1 MMQRFGVAA
10 ATVALLFSLTAAP
23 GAAQSAASAPSLVVV
38 GGTPA
43 GVVAA
48 VAAARNGLDVTLV
61 AKGDDLGGI
70 LSDAMMDQWDLN
82 VAPDGDEI
90 QAGIFREIY
99 AALGDVFTPQAAA
112 AEFASLVAAE
122 PRIHVIYNAQAI
134 GVTTVPLD
142 GEQRVTSVRFRNAD
156 GHTFA
161 LAATNVID
169 ATDDGDV
176 AALAGAHFDVGR
188 QDTGIDEKTQSVTL
202 MFTVDGV
209 DWAQLAS
216 AYDEARDG
224 AGGVLGPRAWGY
236 STLMDAYRAHEPGVI
251 VRDLNLGREPDGT
264 VTVNAI
270 DVLGIDGLDDGQRA
284 TARALTQAE
293 APHLIDYLRTRLPGF
308 EDATVGRF
316 AGQLYVRETR
326 HFAGHERLT
335 ESNVWNGT
343 IPSDTIGLSSY
354 PLDLHPVTATDEP
367 AYAPDRHVYGVPF
380 GTMVPL
386 GFTNLLLASPSIS
399 ATHVASGS
407 ARVIPTTIEEGEAAG
422 DAAALASRL
431 GISFAR
437 MAGDAMA
444 VADLRQIL
452 RRDGAIVDYAAPHT
466 TVATSGAKAKRGRT
480 VS

>member
-1 MMQRFGVAA
+1 MLERFGVAA

-23 GAAQSAASAPSLVVV
+23 SAAQSAATSPSLVVV

-48 VAAARNGLDVTLV
+48 VAAARDGMDTTLV
-61 AKGDDLGGI
+61 SQGDDLGGI

-82 VAPDGDEI
+82 VAPDGDTI
-90 QAGIFREIY
+90 QAGIFRQIY

-112 AEFASLVAAE
+112 AEFASLVNAE
-122 PRIHVIYNAQAI
+122 PRIHTIFKARII
-134 GVTTVPLD
+134 GVTTVAFEGQRRVTAVQFRDLD
-142 GEQRVTSVRFRNAD
+142 GRAFAISATS
-156 GHTFA
+156 
-161 LAATNVID
+161 VID

-176 AALAGAHFDVGR
+176 AALAGAHFDLGR
-188 QDTGIDEKTQSVTL
+188 QDTGIDEKTQAVTL

-209 DWAQLAS
+209 DWDRVTS
-216 AYDEARDG
+216 SYDDARDG

-236 STLMDAYRAHEPGVI
+236 STLMSAYRAHEPSVI
-251 VRDLNLGREPDGT
+251 VRDLNLGREPDGE

-270 DVLGIDGLDDGQRA
+270 DVLGIDGLDATQRA
-284 TARALTQAE
+284 TARALTEAE
-293 APHLIDYLRTRLPGF
+293 APHLIDYLRTRLAGF

-316 AGQLYVRETR
+316 ASELYVRETR
-326 HFAGHERLT
+326 HFAGHEQLT
-335 ESNVWNGT
+335 EGAVWNGA

-380 GTMVPL
+380 GALVPL

-437 MAGDAMA
+437 MTGDAMA
-444 VADLRQIL
+444 IADLRQIL

-466 TVATSGAKAKRGRT
+466 TVAISGAKAKRGRT
-480 VS
+480 VG

>member
-1 MMQRFGVAA
+1 MLERFGVAA
-10 ATVALLFSLTAAP
+10 ATVALLFSLTASP
-23 GAAQSAASAPSLVVV
+23 SAAQSAAPSPSLVVV

-48 VAAARNGLDVTLV
+48 VAAARDGIDVTLV
-61 AKGDDLGGI
+61 ASGDDLGGI

-82 VAPDGDEI
+82 VAPNGDEI

-99 AALGDVFTPQAAA
+99 SALGDVFTPQAAA

-122 PRIHVIYNAQAI
+122 PRIHTIYNARVV
-134 GVTTVPLD
+134 GVTSVPVD
-142 GEQRVTSVRFRNAD
+142 GQRRVTSVQFRDLD
-156 GHTFA
+156 GRTFA
-161 LAATNVID
+161 LPATSVID

-176 AALAGAHFDVGR
+176 AALAGAHFDLGR
-188 QDTGIDEKTQSVTL
+188 QDTGIDEKTQAVTL

-209 DWAQLAS
+209 DWDRLAS
-216 AYDEARDG
+216 SYDDTRDG

-251 VRDLNLGREPDGT
+251 VRDLNLGREPDGE

-270 DVLGIDGLDDGQRA
+270 DVLGIDGLDATQRA

-308 EDATVGRF
+308 EDATLGRF
-316 AGQLYVRETR
+316 AGELYVRETR
-326 HFAGHERLT
+326 HFAGHAQLT
-335 ESNVWNGT
+335 EGAVWNGA
-343 IPSDTIGLSSY
+343 IPTDTIGLSSY

-380 GTMVPL
+380 GAMVPL

-437 MAGDAMA
+437 MTGDAMA
-444 VADLRQIL
+444 IADLRQIL

-480 VS
+480 VG